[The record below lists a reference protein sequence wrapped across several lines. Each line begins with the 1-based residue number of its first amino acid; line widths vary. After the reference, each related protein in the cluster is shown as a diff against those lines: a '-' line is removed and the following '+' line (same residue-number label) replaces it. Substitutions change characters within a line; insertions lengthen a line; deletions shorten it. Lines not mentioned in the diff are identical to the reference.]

1 MPEKQKCYNCSK
13 IIEKRQK
20 YCLHMELFA
29 SGDVH
34 IDKDDLSKDTKLE
47 MKRLCEKLKTADAKK
62 LEEDVYVYY
71 DLSLCK
77 RCRDVFLQ
85 RIKCKEFI

>member
-1 MPEKQKCYNCSK
+1 MQVKRICYSCSK
-13 IIEKRQK
+13 VIAKRQR
-20 YCLHMELFA
+20 YCLHLELFA
-29 SGDVH
+29 APEVH
-34 IDKDDLSKDTKLE
+34 IDKDDLSKDNKDE
-47 MKRLCEKLKTADAKK
+47 IRKICEELKNADPKK
-62 LEEDVYVYY
+62 LEEDVYVCY